1 MRRRD
6 RTSCHQLIYP
16 ISVGRR
22 YQLAVHCRIVDV
34 SPFPHHGPLE
44 PEAVTGRDPLVAD
57 LVRRLSHH
65 RPTVLIGP
73 RRFGKTSILGRVAA
87 ELDDTVAVVNVDLYE
102 VRSWADFA
110 ARLDDALSVLPS
122 GRRGRLDHLA
132 AGLEINVGLVKAT
145 LMRPNRPDPD
155 ATADRLLDLL
165 VAFARSQPVVVVF
178 DEFSSIVRIDGAA
191 GLLRTKLQRHYQ
203 HIGLV
208 FAGSEPSTMRM
219 LFADT
224 DQPFYAQA
232 DLVEVPGL
240 DLATLTEIVHTGFDG
255 APPAG
260 LAARIHG
267 FTSGHPQRSMQ
278 LADAAWEVTQHGDTS
293 DADVWTDAL
302 ARCRAV
308 TDDGHELRFSGL
320 AAADQAVM
328 RLAATNGVL
337 FGRDAQLLS
346 LSRSSAQAARRRLI
360 DRGQIR
366 ELDDRVEVVDPLYS
380 DWIRRRF
387 SL

>member
-1 MRRRD
+1 M
-6 RTSCHQLIYP
+6 
-16 ISVGRR
+16 
-22 YQLAVHCRIVDV
+22 DV

-44 PEAVTGRDPLVAD
+44 PEDVTGRDILVAD

-65 RPTVLIGP
+65 RPTVLIAP

-87 ELDDTVAVVNVDLYE
+87 ELDETVAVVSIDLYE

-110 ARLDDALSVLPS
+110 ARLDDALSVVPAR
-122 GRRGRLDHLA
+122 RRGRLDHLA

-165 VAFARSQPVVVVF
+165 VAFARSQPVVIVF
-178 DEFSSIVRIDGAA
+178 DEFSSITRIDGAA

-240 DLATLTEIVHTGFDG
+240 DLATLTDIVDAGFGG

-260 LAARIHG
+260 LAGRIHA
-267 FTSGHPQRSMQ
+267 FTAGHPQRSMQ
-278 LADAAWEVTQHGDTS
+278 LADAAWEVTRGRDDGS
-293 DADVWTDAL
+293 EGDVWADAV
-302 ARCRAV
+302 AYCRAS

-328 RLAATNGVL
+328 RLAATDGVL

-366 ELDDRVEVVDPLYS
+366 ERDDRVEVVDPLYA

>member
-1 MRRRD
+1 ME
-6 RTSCHQLIYP
+6 I
-16 ISVGRR
+16 
-22 YQLAVHCRIVDV
+22 

-44 PEAVTGRDPLVAD
+44 PSDVTGRDDLVAD

-87 ELDDTVAVVNVDLYE
+87 QLDDTVAVVGVDLYE
-102 VRSWADFA
+102 VRSWADLA
-110 ARLDDALSVLPS
+110 ARLDDALAVIPAR
-122 GRRGRLDHLA
+122 RRGRLDHLA
-132 AGLEINVGLVKAT
+132 AGLEINVGLVKAS
-145 LMRPNRPDPD
+145 LMRPDRPEPD

-165 VAFARSQPVVVVF
+165 VAFGRSQPVVVIF
-178 DEFSSIVRIDGAA
+178 DEFSSIVRVDGAA
-191 GLLRTKLQRHYQ
+191 GLLRTKLQHHYQ
-203 HIGLV
+203 QIGLV

-232 DLVEVPGL
+232 DLVDVPGL
-240 DLATLTEIVHTGFDG
+240 DLATLTDIIDTGFGG
-255 APPAG
+255 APPPGIAG
-260 LAARIHG
+260 RIHA
-267 FTSGHPQRSMQ
+267 FTAGHPQRSMQ
-278 LADAAWEVTQHGDTS
+278 LADAAWEVTQRGDGPTG
-293 DADVWTDAL
+293 DVWADAL
-302 ARCRAV
+302 ARCRSI

-320 AAADQAVM
+320 SAADQAVM
-328 RLAATNGVL
+328 RLAATEGVL

-346 LSRSSAQAARRRLI
+346 LSRSSAQTARRRLI

-366 ELDDRVEVVDPLYS
+366 ERDGGVEVVDPLYA

-387 SL
+387 PL